1 MTKIIL
7 GGVDGRGIMV
17 DTSRTGIELKTTQN
31 SVSRLTTT
39 GGKGQR
45 LNQHKQLDELH
56 SARNQGGDHDE
67 ECKQRTRSAVQVDF
81 GRRRPGGE
89 GDS

>member
-7 GGVDGRGIMV
+7 GGADGRETMV

-31 SVSRLTTT
+31 SVSRPTTT

-45 LNQHKQLDELH
+45 VEPTQ
-56 SARNQGGDHDE
+56 A
-67 ECKQRTRSAVQVDF
+67 T
-81 GRRRPGGE
+81 
-89 GDS
+89 